1 MWINE
6 RKTND
11 GTIRYQYKERF
22 QDQNGKWFSVSVT
35 LKSNSAHAKKMAFSL
50 LKEKA
55 NTKLVSQKKKQEEFS
70 SHLHF
75 EEVCRQWQEAT
86 DVAVK
91 ELTRRNHAAHL
102 RKILGC
108 LPEKVLFQDVTPALV
123 EKFLFNLYYVD
134 ELSFHYVKEM
144 LTTIKAVM
152 RYAKKAGYIKDI
164 AGYEEIQ
171 LKRRPATPEELKKR
185 DNKFLD
191 QQELKSC
198 LLQLQRINFRV
209 CLAMEFISLTGLRCG
224 ELLAL
229 RYEDVELDRK
239 ILHVTGTLVA
249 TAKNGESIQRGTPK
263 NIYSYRTVELS
274 PRAIRIL
281 EWFYTDNKR
290 MKQWGRR
297 GNSLCS
303 SYEEHGYIF
312 TTRTGM
318 PLNREYINHL
328 LRKVNIPG
336 KHLSTHIFR
345 HTHISMLVEQG
356 VPLKA
361 IMKRVGHNDPKTTLA
376 VYTHVTESMQEQMRE
391 SLSKIDQVTV

>member
-1 MWINE
+1 MV
-6 RKTND
+6 
-11 GTIRYQYKERF
+11 
-22 QDQNGKWFSVSVT
+22 FSICDSE
-35 LKSNSAHAKKMAFSL
+35 KQQCPCKKMAFSL

-108 LPEKVLFQDVTPALV
+108 LPENVLFQDVTPALV

-229 RYEDVELDRK
+229 RYEDVELDKK

-263 NIYSYRTVELS
+263 NIFSYRTVELS

-391 SLSKIDQVTV
+391 SLSKIDQVIV